1 MSLHIILVCFDII
14 PRFIGQVGT
23 RGLGSIATSQTHES
37 LLSASIFPYDLK

>member
-23 RGLGSIATSQTHES
+23 RGLGS
-37 LLSASIFPYDLK
+37 LLVRRTRAYLALLYFRMI